1 MPETLV
7 IALGGNAITRPGEP
21 GTIPQQFEHT
31 AETLGHL
38 IPVFRSDKRI
48 VITHGNGPQ
57 IGNIL
62 IRVEEGERRVPRLP
76 LDTCVSDSQGGMG
89 YMIQRIAFELFRRER
104 IDRTAVTVITQVLV
118 SEGDPGMVHPT
129 KPIGRFYSTSE
140 MEEVRRE
147 RPHWELSEIAPG
159 RWRRVVA
166 SPRPLRI
173 MEKDAIRC
181 LVQAG
186 VVVIA
191 CGGGGIAVA
200 WEGDRLV
207 GVEGVVD
214 KDRASSLLARDLH
227 AQKLIIVTSVDR
239 AAIRFGRPDQQWL
252 STITVAQ
259 ARAWLAAGEF
269 PAGSMGPKIEAAME
283 FVEGGGEECI
293 ITCTEHVAAALS
305 GEAGT
310 HIVAS

>member
-31 AETLGHL
+31 TETLGHL
-38 IPVFRSDKRI
+38 MPLFRSDARI
-48 VITHGNGPQ
+48 VVTHGNGPQ

-118 SEGDPGMVHPT
+118 SEGDPDMVHPT

-140 MEEVRRE
+140 MEDVRRE
-147 RPHWELSEIAPG
+147 RPHWELGEIAPG

-173 MEKDAIRC
+173 MEEDAIAC

-191 CGGGGIAVA
+191 CGGGGIPVA
-200 WEGDRLV
+200 WEEDRLV

-239 AAIRFGRPDQQWL
+239 AAVRFGRPDQQWL
-252 STITVAQ
+252 NTVTVAQ

-269 PAGSMGPKIEAAME
+269 PAGSMGPKIEAAIE

-305 GEAGT
+305 GEGGT